1 MSSESALTALL
12 VSSSEK
18 LQRLMRRVLSD
29 LEIQVVSCP
38 DGETAIQKVTRQ
50 RFEAVLV
57 DFGDAMAADQV
68 IRGLQLA
75 PGNKRAVVVAFV
87 DPEVPLR
94 SAFARGA
101 HFVLHKSLSA
111 ERTKSSF
118 RAVQALMKRERRRNQ
133 RVPVE
138 ISVKCRWLDKPE
150 VACQSSDLGEGGMAL
165 RLPKSSPAAGVAQL
179 TFFVPQA
186 LDPITIGAEVAWSN
200 PQGLVGMRF
209 TDISPEARQQ
219 LRRWLEGATG
229 EPVDESDAPMPAE
242 LTDLS
247 THACYLKIVAPFPL
261 RTRVALAMRTGIH
274 DLRAEGTVRVTHP
287 EIGMGV
293 EFLQKTEAE
302 QAKVMEFLEALRSES
317 SRTPQILV
325 EPEEI
330 DLSPASLTDA
340 AKLEADP
347 LLALFLRGDEFSP
360 EEFLNEL
367 SAQRGRVPQSV
378 SLAVTSVTAPP
389 PA

>member
-1 MSSESALTALL
+1 
-12 VSSSEK
+12 
-18 LQRLMRRVLSD
+18 
-29 LEIQVVSCP
+29 
-38 DGETAIQKVTRQ
+38 
-50 RFEAVLV
+50 
-57 DFGDAMAADQV
+57 MAADQV

-165 RLPKSSPAAGVAQL
+165 RVPKSSPATGVAQL

>member
-1 MSSESALTALL
+1 LAFESALTALL

-18 LQRLMRRVLSD
+18 LQRLVRRVLSD

-57 DFGDAMAADQV
+57 DFGDTVAADQV

-87 DPEVPLR
+87 DPEVPLK

-118 RAVQALMKRERRRNQ
+118 RAVRALMKRERRRNQ

-138 ISVKCRWLDKPE
+138 ISVKCDGFDKS
-150 VACQSSDLGEGGMAL
+150 AMTCQSSDLGEGGMAL
-165 RLPKSSPAAGVAQL
+165 RVPNSAPATGVVKL
-179 TFFVPQA
+179 SFFVPQA
-186 LDPITIGAEVAWSN
+186 LDAIKVGAEVAWRN

-209 TDISPEARQQ
+209 TDVSPEARQQ
-219 LRRWLEGATG
+219 LKRWLEGVSGGPA
-229 EPVDESDAPMPAE
+229 DESDAPVPAE

-247 THACYLKIVAPFPL
+247 MHACYLKIAAPFPL
-261 RTRVALAMRTGIH
+261 RTRVALVMHAGIH

-293 EFLQKTEAE
+293 EFLQKTEDE
-302 QAKVMEFLEALRSES
+302 QAKVAEFLEGLRRES
-317 SRTPQILV
+317 SRAPQILV
-325 EPEEI
+325 EPEEV
-330 DLSPASLTDA
+330 DLSPATLTDA
-340 AKLEADP
+340 AKLDSDP
-347 LLALFLRGDEFSP
+347 LLALFLRGDSFSP
-360 EEFLNEL
+360 GEFLNEL
-367 SAQRGRVPQSV
+367 AAQRGGVPESV
-378 SLAVTSVTAPP
+378 PLAVTPVQQ
-389 PA
+389 

>member
-1 MSSESALTALL
+1 LAFEIALTALL

-18 LQRLMRRVLSD
+18 LQRLVRRVLSD

-57 DFGDAMAADQV
+57 DFGDAVAADQV

-87 DPEVPLR
+87 DPEVPLK

-101 HFVLHKSLSA
+101 HFVLHKTLSA

-118 RAVQALMKRERRRNQ
+118 RAVRALMKRERRRNQ
-133 RVPVE
+133 RIPVE
-138 ISVKCRWLDKPE
+138 ISVKCAWLDKAE
-150 VACQSSDLGEGGMAL
+150 ISCQSADLGEGGMAV
-165 RLPKSSPAAGVAQL
+165 RLPNSTPATGAVQL
-179 TFFVPQA
+179 SFFVPQA
-186 LDPITIGAEVAWSN
+186 LDAIKVGAEVAWRN

-219 LRRWLEGATG
+219 LKRWLEGVTG
-229 EPVDESDAPMPAE
+229 EPLDESDAPVPAE

-247 THACYLKIVAPFPL
+247 THACYLKINAPFPL
-261 RTRVALAMRTGIH
+261 RTRVALVMRSGIY
-274 DLRAEGTVRVTHP
+274 DLRAEGTVRITHP

-293 EFLQKTEAE
+293 EFLQKTHDE
-302 QAKVMEFLEALRSES
+302 QAKVAQFLEGLRGES
-317 SRTPQILV
+317 SRAPQILV

-330 DLSPASLTDA
+330 DLTPASLNDA
-340 AKLEADP
+340 TNLDSDP
-347 LLALFLRGDEFSP
+347 LLALFLRGDNFAP

-367 SAQRGRVPQSV
+367 AAQRGGMPDSVP
-378 SLAVTSVTAPP
+378 LAVTSLQP
-389 PA
+389 

>member
-1 MSSESALTALL
+1 
-12 VSSSEK
+12 
-18 LQRLMRRVLSD
+18 
-29 LEIQVVSCP
+29 
-38 DGETAIQKVTRQ
+38 
-50 RFEAVLV
+50 
-57 DFGDAMAADQV
+57 
-68 IRGLQLA
+68 
-75 PGNKRAVVVAFV
+75 
-87 DPEVPLR
+87 
-94 SAFARGA
+94 
-101 HFVLHKSLSA
+101 
-111 ERTKSSF
+111 
-118 RAVQALMKRERRRNQ
+118 
-133 RVPVE
+133 
-138 ISVKCRWLDKPE
+138 
-150 VACQSSDLGEGGMAL
+150 MAL